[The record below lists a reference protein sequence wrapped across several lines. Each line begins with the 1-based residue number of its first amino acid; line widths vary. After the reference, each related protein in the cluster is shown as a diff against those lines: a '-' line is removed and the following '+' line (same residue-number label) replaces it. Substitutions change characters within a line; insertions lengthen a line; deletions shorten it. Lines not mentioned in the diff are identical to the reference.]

1 MFPKKLQVPGIAEH
15 QERDEDNP
23 LPVNN
28 KTLFRYH
35 EDEPK
40 VRQDSG
46 IYRLQRRYLGRD
58 HI

>member
-15 QERDEDNP
+15 QERDEDNS

-28 KTLFRYH
+28 KAFLRDH

-40 VRQDSG
+40 VR
-46 IYRLQRRYLGRD
+46 
-58 HI
+58 